1 MEKPQ
6 VPLKCRLH
14 LLSCW
19 KAKLK
24 TSKCNLSP
32 LICSNHLLPPPS
44 NQIWGTCKRPS
55 QPTPISMKAPKAT
68 TFFTTPRAWFLKE
81 VVVTHT
87 QHPKETRH
95 SSSSQNQYEST
106 SLGTWSAYP
115 CWCYGCSCC
124 RPSYQEVACWVSI
137 AQPGL
142 KKPNQTSSRM
152 CVYHLHILQNSRN
165 LLRKCFTSYRCKPS
179 FFHLTREIPLALMS
193 GEVVLAPLKQR
204 LRAPDMKSDCL
215 LTFQCQLLVFL
226 GNGTHLVL
234 GSMWLLHMAFN
245 TST

>member
-68 TFFTTPRAWFLKE
+68 TFFTTPRAWFQCKE
-81 VVVTHT
+81 VVVV
-87 QHPKETRH
+87 TR
-95 SSSSQNQYEST
+95 YST
-106 SLGTWSAYP
+106 SKRSKAFIKFTKPEWIDFTKDMIGLPLIAGATGVLVADQVTKKSHLGYQLRSLGWKNRTNKVR
-115 CWCYGCSCC
+115 GC
-124 RPSYQEVACWVSI
+124 VSI
-137 AQPGL
+137 ISISCRTQGIFWESVSLAIRSVSL
-142 KKPNQTSSRM
+142 A
-152 CVYHLHILQNSRN
+152 
-165 LLRKCFTSYRCKPS
+165 
-179 FFHLTREIPLALMS
+179 FFI
-193 GEVVLAPLKQR
+193 
-204 LRAPDMKSDCL
+204 
-215 LTFQCQLLVFL
+215 
-226 GNGTHLVL
+226 
-234 GSMWLLHMAFN
+234 
-245 TST
+245 

>member
-68 TFFTTPRAWFLKE
+68 TFFTTPRAWFQCKAV

-87 QHPKETRH
+87 QHPKEARH
-95 SSSSQNQYEST
+95 SSSSQNQNEST
-106 SLGTWSAYP
+106 SLRTWSAYP
-115 CWCYGCSCC
+115 
-124 RPSYQEVACWVSI
+124 
-137 AQPGL
+137 L
-142 KKPNQTSSRM
+142 
-152 CVYHLHILQNSRN
+152 
-165 LLRKCFTSYRCKPS
+165 
-179 FFHLTREIPLALMS
+179 
-193 GEVVLAPLKQR
+193 
-204 LRAPDMKSDCL
+204 
-215 LTFQCQLLVFL
+215 LLVLRVFL
-226 GNGTHLVL
+226 LQTKLPRSRIL
-234 GSMWLLHMAFN
+234 GINCAAWAEKTEPTKFEDVCLSSPYLAELKESSEKVFH
-245 TST
+245 